1 MLSVFTQALI
11 WLSLYYFTF
20 EMTYIRLT
28 LESLSP
34 KIFEIQAY
42 RVSVV
47 KVVILSL
54 MLSMGLIQVFIIY
67 LQCYQGETVFAY
79 PALFLGIIYALR
91 AVKVLTD
98 GYMYQM
104 FVRQVAFFLR
114 KKRQLRQ
121 EELDT
126 DEVSMSCRL
135 KFVVTL
141 TGLIFLLCLGQT
153 LLVVL

>member
-1 MLSVFTQALI
+1 MLSVLTQALI

-20 EMTYIRLT
+20 EMTYIRL
-28 LESLSP
+28 
-34 KIFEIQAY
+34 QAY
-42 RVSVV
+42 RVSVK
-47 KVVILSL
+47 KVVVLSL
-54 MLSMGLIQVFIIY
+54 MLSMGMIQVFIIY
-67 LQCYQGETVFAY
+67 LQCYQGETVQAY
-79 PALFLGIIYALR
+79 PGLFLGIIYTLR

-126 DEVSMSCRL
+126 DEVTMSCRV

-141 TGLIFLLCLGQT
+141 TALIFLLCVGQT
-153 LLVVL
+153 LVAVL